1 MACHFL
7 ADFGWSALTG
17 RTWLVCYAINWQTLT
32 GMSLADLS
40 WHTSFPADLIVVGM
54 PLYLPAIC
62 CQLFLLNYA
71 LQAACPLFALFPTI
85 CTIPNSQL
93 LFPTIPI
100 YLHYSQLFTSI
111 SNRQTLVGMPCMSRP
126 WLAFQFPADL
136 GCETDDWHSLVA
148 LLFFGRAWLV
158 WY

>member
-40 WHTSFPADLIVVGM
+40 WHTSFPADLIVVVGM

-62 CQLFLLNYA
+62 CQLFPLNYA
-71 LQAACPLFALFPTI
+71 LQAACPVCALFPSI
-85 CTIPNSQL
+85 CTIFNYLLL
-93 LFPTIPI
+93 LFSTIPK
-100 YLHYSQLFTSI
+100 YLHYSQLLTRI
-111 SNRQTLVGMPCMSRP
+111 SNMQTLLSWHAMRVQTLVGIPVSSRP
-126 WLAFQFPADL
+126 WL
-136 GCETDDWHSLVA
+136 
-148 LLFFGRAWLV
+148 
-158 WY
+158 